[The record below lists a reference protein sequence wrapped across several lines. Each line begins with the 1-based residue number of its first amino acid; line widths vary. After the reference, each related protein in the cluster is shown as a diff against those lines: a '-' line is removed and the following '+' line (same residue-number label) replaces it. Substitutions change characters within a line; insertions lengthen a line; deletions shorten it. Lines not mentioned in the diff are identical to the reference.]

1 MPDDGHDEE
10 FGEDPEG
17 PRDAADRDAPRR
29 GNSGAGRGRARADEY
44 DDDDDY
50 DDYVPPRR
58 DDARRRRDIWLVV
71 GAAAL
76 IVIAVLVIVVKG
88 SDSKKSSNNNNT
100 ATTAGAPAGGSSTV
114 TAAVKKEWPDEAV
127 HPPKG
132 LEGNG
137 NPTPTAPPLSQG
149 VYFWSTFDGWH
160 VRVVR
165 GDKVNGLKID
175 VRTDNPSEANYKVM
189 PSEKKPLPTGVRATQ
204 IAPGDLSLEV
214 APGPDPASFV
224 IDVNGFIGQLTWTFD
239 GVDRSL
245 VVLGTSPNSIP
256 NSPFTVTKR

>member
-1 MPDDGHDEE
+1 MPDDVHDEE
-10 FGEDPEG
+10 RFPDPEDRG
-17 PRDAADRDAPRR
+17 DAADRDARDR
-29 GNSGAGRGRARADEY
+29 DADAGRERARSDDYDEY
-44 DDDDDY
+44 DDDY
-50 DDYVPPRR
+50 DDYDAPPGR
-58 DDARRRRDIWLVV
+58 DQVRTRRDIWLVV

-88 SDSKKSSNNNNT
+88 SDNKKSNDT

-114 TAAVKKEWPDEAV
+114 ATAVKKEWPDEAL

-137 NPTPTAPPLSQG
+137 DPTPTAPPLPQG

-175 VRTDNPSEANYKVM
+175 VRTDNPSEANFKVM
-189 PSEKKPLPTGVRATQ
+189 ASAKKPLPVGATASQ
-204 IAPGDLSLEV
+204 IAPGDLSLDV
-214 APGPDPASFV
+214 APGSEPASFV
-224 IDVNGFIGQLTWTFD
+224 LDVNGFIGQLTWTFD

-256 NSPFTVTKR
+256 NSPFTITKK